1 MKRTILVVWAI
12 TLMAL
17 NTYADNGTLRPP
29 MSLFTGQ
36 TYIEMGEGDRI
47 AYAVGVVEG
56 MALAHFF
63 DAPEDKLKWLHTT
76 VAGTTPNQLAEVIL
90 NYIRERP
97 YDWQKPLN
105 VLSYDAL
112 MQAFNKKRK

>member
-1 MKRTILVVWAI
+1 MKRTILISLAL

-17 NTYADNGTLRPP
+17 NTYAENNTRQPP

-36 TYIEMGEGDRI
+36 TYIEMGQADRI

-63 DAPEDKLKWLHTT
+63 DAPEAKLKWLHTT
-76 VAGTTPNQLAEVIL
+76 VAGMTPGQLAASL
-90 NYIRERP
+90 LSYIRERP

-105 VLSYDAL
+105 VLSYEAL
-112 MQAFNKKRK
+112 AQAFNQKQK